1 MKYCEKCGNELK
13 EGFAFCDKCGAK
25 VSTKET
31 KKEKKEKEEIK
42 EEVKEEVNE
51 KVEQKKQAPVAPKKP
66 KSGKGKIVFLTIL
79 NILLLAATITF
90 LVLWL
95 IKPTEEK
102 CEKNYNDDNGNTEKP
117 IDDPKKTD
125 NEYVGKWEQHV
136 EYKSGSKVTQR
147 TYGLIQLTK
156 DGEFKAV
163 YYDEDDKSGTM
174 EETKGTY
181 TIKNNKITFKYKLD
195 GENET
200 LDAYFKNNK
209 LCMDDDCEDYLTKNG
224 NNTIVIYDDDDDD
237 DDFTKTSIKTIN
249 YTEYEN
255 LQKNYKDAIVVVV
268 RDGCSWCEKFESV
281 VEEIDENYVTSVY
294 YYESDGKI
302 SITGTPTTILI
313 KNGYI
318 VDTINGY
325 KDYDDMVEA
334 LDEVG
339 IY

>member
-1 MKYCEKCGNELK
+1 
-13 EGFAFCDKCGAK
+13 
-25 VSTKET
+25 
-31 KKEKKEKEEIK
+31 
-42 EEVKEEVNE
+42 
-51 KVEQKKQAPVAPKKP
+51 
-66 KSGKGKIVFLTIL
+66 
-79 NILLLAATITF
+79 
-90 LVLWL
+90 
-95 IKPTEEK
+95 
-102 CEKNYNDDNGNTEKP
+102 
-117 IDDPKKTD
+117 
-125 NEYVGKWEQHV
+125 
-136 EYKSGSKVTQR
+136 
-147 TYGLIQLTK
+147 
-156 DGEFKAV
+156 
-163 YYDEDDKSGTM
+163 M